1 MSMTERYEHP
11 SDPSISETPATA
23 ATTESSLGAGKG
35 MSRRTLLKGAVA
47 AAGIAG
53 FPYVHAQEKITL
65 RYLGTAVNQ
74 SSDIAKKFQEDT
86 GIQIQYIP
94 VTTDDVAKRIIT
106 QPNSFDIVDTE
117 YFSLKKLIP
126 AGTLAGMDVKKIKL
140 ADKITPVLTRGEVDG
155 KKIGD
160 QGTAP
165 KKVMFLTGAHSTEFS
180 ATPTEWMTL
189 IPTTYNADTL
199 GIRPDLIKRPIT
211 SWAELLNPE
220 FKGKASILNIPSIG
234 IMDAAMVVEAM
245 GKYKYPDK
253 GNMTKPEIDMTM
265 GVLTEAKKSG
275 QFRAFWKDFNESV
288 NLMASGETVIQSMWS
303 PAVTAV
309 RTKGI
314 ACTFQPLKEGYRS
327 WASGFCMS
335 KGTSSKQ
342 QEWVYEFVNW
352 YLSGWAGAY
361 LNRQGYYAAVLS
373 TAKANM
379 EPYEWAYWMEG
390 KKAEKDIKAPDG
402 SLLEKAGTVRDGGS
416 YDDRMGNVACWNAV
430 MDENDYMVRK
440 WNEFIAS

>member
-1 MSMTERYEHP
+1 MTERYEHP
-11 SDPSISETPATA
+11 SEPSTSETPASA

-126 AGTLAGMDVKKIKL
+126 AGTLAGMDAKKIKL
-140 ADKITPVLTRGEVDG
+140 ADKITPVLTRGDVDG

-165 KKVMFLTGAHSTEFS
+165 KKVMFLTGARSTEFS

-199 GIRPDLIKRPIT
+199 GIRPDLR
-211 SWAELLNPE
+211 
-220 FKGKASILNIPSIG
+220 FG
-234 IMDAAMVVEAM
+234 
-245 GKYKYPDK
+245 
-253 GNMTKPEIDMTM
+253 
-265 GVLTEAKKSG
+265 
-275 QFRAFWKDFNESV
+275 RAHV
-288 NLMASGETVIQSMWS
+288 
-303 PAVTAV
+303 
-309 RTKGI
+309 
-314 ACTFQPLKEGYRS
+314 
-327 WASGFCMS
+327 
-335 KGTSSKQ
+335 
-342 QEWVYEFVNW
+342 
-352 YLSGWAGAY
+352 
-361 LNRQGYYAAVLS
+361 
-373 TAKANM
+373 
-379 EPYEWAYWMEG
+379 
-390 KKAEKDIKAPDG
+390 
-402 SLLEKAGTVRDGGS
+402 
-416 YDDRMGNVACWNAV
+416 
-430 MDENDYMVRK
+430 
-440 WNEFIAS
+440 